1 MSFGL
6 IPAALLIGLILG
18 LFGAGGGMLT
28 VPALMM
34 VGDMSV
40 KEAVPMSLWVV
51 SLVSLTA
58 AIHQQ
63 VWKQLQY
70 RLLIILGATG
80 IAGSAI
86 GARIGAGMSESLQ
99 LAILAILILT
109 VAVWTG
115 FVRLENKVSTFRY
128 IPAVLAGFAIGLLTG
143 MLGVG
148 GGFLLVPALIFLG
161 IGHFPT
167 AVGHSLMIIIAN
179 AAGGII
185 SYSTVESV
193 HIDIGLTL
201 SVALIAAVGSII
213 GGILLKRLPAAR
225 LQKGFAILLI
235 FLGGFIAWQSLS
247 VT

>member
-1 MSFGL
+1 MSLGF

-28 VPALMM
+28 MPALMM
-34 VGDMSV
+34 IGDMSV

-63 VWKQLQY
+63 VWQQLQY
-70 RLLIILGATG
+70 RLLLILGATG
-80 IAGSAI
+80 IAGSFI
-86 GARIGAGMSESLQ
+86 GARLGASMPESLQ
-99 LAILAILILT
+99 LALLAILILG
-109 VAVWTG
+109 VALWTG

-128 IPAVLAGFAIGLLTG
+128 IPALLAGFVIGLLTG
-143 MLGVG
+143 LLGVG

-167 AVGHSLMIIIAN
+167 AVGHSLIIIIAN

-185 SYSTVESV
+185 SYAAIASV
-193 HIDIGLTL
+193 DIDIGLTV
-201 SVALIAAVGSII
+201 SIALIAAIGSII
-213 GGILLKRLPAAR
+213 GGMLLKRLPAAP

-235 FLGGFIAWQSLS
+235 CLGGFIAWQSL
-247 VT
+247 TAA